1 MWVYNI
7 VNYVPAASQASPQ
20 GESFITVRRSPMG
33 REFELKYRADA
44 AVIAAIQEKYGAFTP
59 ISMETTYYDTPDL
72 KLSFH
77 RWTLRR
83 RLENGVSVCTFKRPL
98 DDGSRGE
105 WEVQCDSIME
115 GVLQLCQ
122 SGAPWELMRATAG
135 GVKPF
140 CGAKFTRLAKTLEVP
155 GAVVELALDQGA
167 VTGGRREQPLAEV
180 EVELKEGSDAAAE
193 AFAAALAE
201 EFGLVPEERSKL
213 ARARAL
219 ALQD

>member
-1 MWVYNI
+1 M
-7 VNYVPAASQASPQ
+7 
-20 GESFITVRRSPMG
+20 
-33 REFELKYRADA
+33 
-44 AVIAAIQEKYGAFTP
+44 
-59 ISMETTYYDTPDL
+59 
-72 KLSFH
+72 
-77 RWTLRR
+77 
-83 RLENGVSVCTFKRPL
+83 
-98 DDGSRGE
+98 
-105 WEVQCDSIME
+105 
-115 GVLQLCQ
+115 
-122 SGAPWELMRATAG
+122 
-135 GVKPF
+135 KPF